1 MPREIPF
8 GIFRARRGN
17 AFYGEMVEQNPG
29 AGHNGNSVDIAQ
41 RYAQSEA
48 DKQAEEEEFSQLP
61 IWAALHPTRFALQ
74 DLAKRDRF
82 SEYLRKKENGELEP
96 MKPVEPKEEPSLSR
110 AADDKF
116 WSDKNELQRVA
127 KQVRNPK
134 L

>member
-1 MPREIPF
+1 VPREIPF

-61 IWAALHPTRFALQ
+61 I
-74 DLAKRDRF
+74 
-82 SEYLRKKENGELEP
+82 
-96 MKPVEPKEEPSLSR
+96 
-110 AADDKF
+110 
-116 WSDKNELQRVA
+116 
-127 KQVRNPK
+127 
-134 L
+134 